1 MKAIQFTRFGP
12 PEVLEVVELPVP
24 EPGPG
29 EVLIRVHA
37 AGVNFFEVLMR
48 ADRYAVSPDLPM
60 FPGVEVAGIIERA
73 GPGVDRSLI
82 GTRVAVPLFA
92 IGRGSGG
99 YAEFVAVDAGAVVP
113 LPDAVSFTMAVA
125 LMVQG
130 LTALHLLR
138 SSPVNGKIVL
148 VNAAA
153 GGVGSLLLQLARR
166 DHAKMVIAAAS
177 SEEKRALSLSFGAD
191 HVVDYTAPRWQEE
204 VKGLSGGLGADI
216 IYETVGGAVSRATL
230 DALAPCGE
238 LVLAAM
244 GRFGLGVADIERML
258 DQNQSIKGFSLLPLL
273 TLQAVPKDLGALFD
287 LAATGALT
295 VVEGGRFPLHR
306 AAEAH
311 RVIEERRAVGKVVLT
326 PSIQE
331 SEPDAM
337 PKNLAP

>member
-1 MKAIQFTRFGP
+1 MKAVQFTRFGP
-12 PEVLEVVELPVP
+12 PDVLELVELPVP
-24 EPGPG
+24 EPGLS

-48 ADRYAVSPDLPM
+48 ADRYAATPDLPM

-73 GPGVDRSLI
+73 GPGADRSLI

-99 YAEFVAVDAGAVVP
+99 YAEFAAVDGGAVVP
-113 LPDAVSFTMAVA
+113 LPDAVSFEAAAA

-138 SSPVNGKIVL
+138 RSPVKGKIVL

-166 DHAKMVIAAAS
+166 DAAKMVIAAAS
-177 SEEKRALSLSFGAD
+177 SDEKRALSLSLGAD
-191 HVVDYTAPRWQEE
+191 HAADYTAPGWQED
-204 VKGLSGGLGADI
+204 VKRLTGGLGVDI
-216 IYETVGGAVSRATL
+216 IYETVGGAVSKAAL
-230 DALAPCGE
+230 DVLAPCGE

-244 GRFGLGVADIERML
+244 GRFGLEAADVEHML
-258 DQNQSIKGFSLLPLL
+258 DDNQSIKGFSLLPLL
-273 TLQAVPKDLGALFD
+273 TPEGVRED
-287 LAATGALT
+287 LAALFELAAAGALT
-295 VVEGGRFPLHR
+295 VTDGGRFPLHQ

-311 RVIEERRAVGKVVLT
+311 RAIEERRAVGKVVLV
-326 PSIQE
+326 P
-331 SEPDAM
+331 
-337 PKNLAP
+337 

>member
-1 MKAIQFTRFGP
+1 MKAVQFTRFGP
-12 PEVLEVVELPVP
+12 PDVLELVELPVP
-24 EPGPG
+24 EPGPS

-48 ADRYAVSPDLPM
+48 ADRYAATPDLPM

-73 GPGVDRSLI
+73 GPGADRSLI

-99 YAEFVAVDAGAVVP
+99 YAEFAAVDGGAVVP
-113 LPDAVSFTMAVA
+113 LPDAVSFEAAAA

-138 SSPVNGKIVL
+138 RSPVKGKIVL

-166 DHAKMVIAAAS
+166 DAAKMVIAAAS
-177 SEEKRALSLSFGAD
+177 SDEKRALSLSLGAD
-191 HVVDYTAPRWQEE
+191 HAADYTAPGWQED
-204 VKGLSGGLGADI
+204 VKRLTGGLGVDI
-216 IYETVGGAVSRATL
+216 IYETVGGAFSRAAL
-230 DALAPCGE
+230 DVLAPCGE

-244 GRFGLGVADIERML
+244 GRFGLEAADVEHML
-258 DQNQSIKGFSLLPLL
+258 DVNQSIKGFSLLPLL
-273 TLQAVPKDLGALFD
+273 TPEGVRED
-287 LAATGALT
+287 LAALFELAAAGALT
-295 VVEGGRFPLHR
+295 VTDGGRFPLHQ

-311 RVIEERRAVGKVVLT
+311 RAIEERRAVGKVVLV
-326 PSIQE
+326 P
-331 SEPDAM
+331 
-337 PKNLAP
+337 

>member
-1 MKAIQFTRFGP
+1 M
-12 PEVLEVVELPVP
+12 ELPVP
-24 EPGPG
+24 EPGPS

-48 ADRYAVSPDLPM
+48 ADRYAATPDLPM

-73 GPGVDRSLI
+73 GPGADRSLI

-99 YAEFVAVDAGAVVP
+99 YAEFAAVDGGAVVP
-113 LPDAVSFTMAVA
+113 LPDAVSFEAAAA

-138 SSPVNGKIVL
+138 RSPVKGKIVL

-166 DHAKMVIAAAS
+166 DAAKMVIAAAS
-177 SEEKRALSLSFGAD
+177 SDEKRALSLSLGAD
-191 HVVDYTAPRWQEE
+191 HAADYTAPGWQED
-204 VKGLSGGLGADI
+204 VKRLTGGLGVDI
-216 IYETVGGAVSRATL
+216 IYETVGGAFSRAAL
-230 DALAPCGE
+230 DVLAPCGE

-244 GRFGLGVADIERML
+244 GRFGLEAADVEHML
-258 DQNQSIKGFSLLPLL
+258 DDNQSIKGFSLLPLL
-273 TLQAVPKDLGALFD
+273 TPEGVRED
-287 LAATGALT
+287 LAALFELAAAGALT
-295 VVEGGRFPLHR
+295 VTDGGRFPLHQ

-311 RVIEERRAVGKVVLT
+311 RAIEERRAVGKVVLV
-326 PSIQE
+326 P
-331 SEPDAM
+331 
-337 PKNLAP
+337 

>member
-1 MKAIQFTRFGP
+1 MKAVQFTRFGP
-12 PEVLEVVELPVP
+12 PDVLELVELPVP
-24 EPGPG
+24 EPGPS

-48 ADRYAVSPDLPM
+48 ADRYAATPDLPM

-73 GPGVDRSLI
+73 GPGADRSLI

-99 YAEFVAVDAGAVVP
+99 YAEFAAVDGGAVVP
-113 LPDAVSFTMAVA
+113 LPDAVSFEAAAA

-138 SSPVNGKIVL
+138 RSPVKGKIVL

-166 DHAKMVIAAAS
+166 DAAKMVIAAAS
-177 SEEKRALSLSFGAD
+177 SDEKRALSLSLGAD
-191 HVVDYTAPRWQEE
+191 HAADYTAPGWQED
-204 VKGLSGGLGADI
+204 VKRLTGGLGVDI
-216 IYETVGGAVSRATL
+216 IYETVGGAVSKAAL
-230 DALAPCGE
+230 DVLAPCGE

-244 GRFGLGVADIERML
+244 GRFGLEAADVEHML
-258 DQNQSIKGFSLLPLL
+258 DDNQSIKGFSLLPLL
-273 TLQAVPKDLGALFD
+273 TPEGVRED
-287 LAATGALT
+287 LAALFELAAAGALT
-295 VVEGGRFPLHR
+295 VTDGGRFPLHQ

-311 RVIEERRAVGKVVLT
+311 RAIEERRAVGKVVLV
-326 PSIQE
+326 P
-331 SEPDAM
+331 
-337 PKNLAP
+337 

>member
-1 MKAIQFTRFGP
+1 MKAVQFTRFGP
-12 PEVLEVVELPVP
+12 PDVLELVELPVP
-24 EPGPG
+24 EPGPS

-48 ADRYAVSPDLPM
+48 ADRYAATPDLPM

-73 GPGVDRSLI
+73 GPGADRSLI

-99 YAEFVAVDAGAVVP
+99 YAEFAAVDGGAVVP
-113 LPDAVSFTMAVA
+113 LPDAVSFEAAAA

-138 SSPVNGKIVL
+138 RSPVKGKIVL

-166 DHAKMVIAAAS
+166 DAAKMVIAAAS
-177 SEEKRALSLSFGAD
+177 SDEKRALSLSLGAD
-191 HVVDYTAPRWQEE
+191 HAADYTAPGWQED
-204 VKGLSGGLGADI
+204 VKRLTGGLGVDI
-216 IYETVGGAVSRATL
+216 NYETVGGAVSKAAL
-230 DALAPCGE
+230 EVLAPCGE

-244 GRFGLGVADIERML
+244 GRFGLEAADVEHML
-258 DQNQSIKGFSLLPLL
+258 DDNQSIKGFSLLPLL
-273 TLQAVPKDLGALFD
+273 TPEGVRED
-287 LAATGALT
+287 LAALFELAAAGALT
-295 VVEGGRFPLHR
+295 VIDGGRFPLHQ

-311 RVIEERRAVGKVVLT
+311 RAIEERRAVGKVVLV
-326 PSIQE
+326 P
-331 SEPDAM
+331 
-337 PKNLAP
+337 

>member
-1 MKAIQFTRFGP
+1 MPSDVARIAICFCALQ
-12 PEVLEVVELPVP
+12 LVELPVP
-24 EPGPG
+24 EPGPS

-48 ADRYAVSPDLPM
+48 ADRYAATPDLPM

-73 GPGVDRSLI
+73 GPGADRSLI

-99 YAEFVAVDAGAVVP
+99 YAEFAAVDGGAVVP
-113 LPDAVSFTMAVA
+113 LPDAVSFEAAAA

-138 SSPVNGKIVL
+138 RSPVKGKIVL

-166 DHAKMVIAAAS
+166 DAAKMVIAAAS
-177 SEEKRALSLSFGAD
+177 SDEKRALSLSLGAD
-191 HVVDYTAPRWQEE
+191 HAADYTAPGWQED
-204 VKGLSGGLGADI
+204 VKRLTGGLGVDI
-216 IYETVGGAVSRATL
+216 IYETVGGAFSRAAL
-230 DALAPCGE
+230 DVLAPCGE

-244 GRFGLGVADIERML
+244 GRFGLEAADVEHML
-258 DQNQSIKGFSLLPLL
+258 DDNQSIKGFSLLPLL
-273 TLQAVPKDLGALFD
+273 TPEGVRED
-287 LAATGALT
+287 LAALFELAAAGALT
-295 VVEGGRFPLHR
+295 VTDGGRFPLHQ

-311 RVIEERRAVGKVVLT
+311 RAIEERRAVGKVVLV
-326 PSIQE
+326 P
-331 SEPDAM
+331 
-337 PKNLAP
+337 